1 MKSVFLI
8 AYDIKD
14 DRRLNRVHRYLK
26 GRGIHLQK
34 SVFYC
39 RLSQE
44 EIKKVRQGILELIEE
59 REDDV
64 RIYPLVIDF
73 EAIAMGQG
81 EKVPGGVWIYLD

>member
-1 MKSVFLI
+1 MKSVYLI

-39 RLSQE
+39 LLSQE
-44 EIKKVRQGILELIEE
+44 EIRKIRQGISELIEE

-64 RIYPLVIDF
+64 RIYPLLIDF

>member
-1 MKSVFLI
+1 MKSVYLI
-8 AYDIKD
+8 SYDIKD
-14 DRRLNRVHRYLK
+14 ERRLNRVHRYLK

-39 RLSQE
+39 LLSQE
-44 EIKKVRQGILELIEE
+44 EIKKVRQGIEELIEE

-64 RIYPLVIDF
+64 RIYPLLVEF
-73 EAIAMGQG
+73 ETIAMGQG

>member
-1 MKSVFLI
+1 MKSVYLI

-39 RLSQE
+39 LLSE
-44 EIKKVRQGILELIEE
+44 MDIKKVKRGLAELIEE
-59 REDDV
+59 KEDDV
-64 RIYPLVIDF
+64 RIYPILVDF
-73 EAIAMGQG
+73 EAIVMGQG